1 MSVYQFLIKRM
12 HCYWKRKLLVR
23 RNLLSYRWCE
33 YTCGHFR
40 PSWSPT
46 SQIIYRFARIK
57 KGDEFYIEV
66 NGKTLAYQVD
76 QIKTVEPTDTKDLHI
91 ESGQDLVTLLTC
103 TPYMIN
109 SHRLLVRGHRIPYQP
124 EKQQRGWKSGTT
136 TKFTIMDI
144 TFNCLCVNY

>member
-1 MSVYQFLIKRM
+1 MPEL
-12 HCYWKRKLLVR
+12 
-23 RNLLSYRWCE
+23 
-33 YTCGHFR
+33 
-40 PSWSPT
+40 
-46 SQIIYRFARIK
+46 K

-109 SHRLLVRGHRIPYQP
+109 SHRLLVRGQRIPYQP
-124 EKQQRGWKSGTT
+124 EKAAAGMKKVVQQQNLLLWTLLLIACALIISGFIIWYKRRKKTT
-136 TKFTIMDI
+136 RKHG
-144 TFNCLCVNY
+144 N